1 MNGKTDE
8 EILKERKIAIGKAK
22 EIAGEDVEVIDTFY
36 TLQKGGKKNED
47 VKLSTSVQRNMVLK
61 PLQVEQMNVFG
72 DFIGIVVDREK

>member
-1 MNGKTDE
+1 MP
-8 EILKERKIAIGKAK
+8 ILHI
-22 EIAGEDVEVIDTFY
+22 
-36 TLQKGGKKNED
+36 LQKVGKKNED